1 MKKAFGNSP
10 MMQAEMKAMEKL
22 KKRTLKEVETALVAE
37 FNAQEI

>member
-1 MKKAFGNSP
+1 
-10 MMQAEMKAMEKL
+10 MKAMEKL